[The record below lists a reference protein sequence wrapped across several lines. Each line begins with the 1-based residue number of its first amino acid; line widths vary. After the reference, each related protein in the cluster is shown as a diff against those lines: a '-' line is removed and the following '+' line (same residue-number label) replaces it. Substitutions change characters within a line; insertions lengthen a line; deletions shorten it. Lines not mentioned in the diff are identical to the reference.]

1 MFACW
6 IVVQIG
12 RWNATNETFLF
23 ETNREKNKKKIL
35 KSNVRASL
43 ALNKLKY
50 INFENETVNLFELY
64 FCWNC
69 ETPIIQQKKKKNR
82 DRVIESLLGLIR
94 HRTHAQQALN
104 KIYFVCNYNYV
115 SEPFQWRVKRMLA
128 NADAHTRARVR
139 LLMDPN
145 RLVFRWYR
153 KIVGRNLLAI
163 NIQLCSFFGLYL
175 IGVSTDDVLTFYPKL
190 FILLWYYSVRF
201 CFFPSLFVCW
211 LICLRI
217 LHKHRIDS
225 RFFIQLSANT
235 HKFSLNLCKCPE
247 WARV

>member
-1 MFACW
+1 MKRRSF
-6 IVVQIG
+6 
-12 RWNATNETFLF
+12 
-23 ETNREKNKKKIL
+23 NR
-35 KSNVRASL
+35 RR
-43 ALNKLKY
+43 
-50 INFENETVNLFELY
+50 
-64 FCWNC
+64 
-69 ETPIIQQKKKKNR
+69 KKNR

-128 NADAHTRARVR
+128 NAGAHTCARVR

-217 LHKHRIDS
+217 LHKSD
-225 RFFIQLSANT
+225 RFSFFYSVVCKYSQIFIE
-235 HKFSLNLCKCPE
+235 F
-247 WARV
+247 V

>member
-1 MFACW
+1 MKTKPS
-6 IVVQIG
+6 IY
-12 RWNATNETFLF
+12 
-23 ETNREKNKKKIL
+23 
-35 KSNVRASL
+35 
-43 ALNKLKY
+43 LNC
-50 INFENETVNLFELY
+50 IFVETVKRRSFNRRR
-64 FCWNC
+64 
-69 ETPIIQQKKKKNR
+69 KKNR

-128 NADAHTRARVR
+128 NADAHTRALVR

-217 LHKHRIDS
+217 LHKS
-225 RFFIQLSANT
+225 FFGLSIG
-235 HKFSLNLCKCPE
+235 
-247 WARV
+247 